1 MMNHSEHIRSR
12 FSTSQ
17 FMMQAD
23 GKRRVGFGTENI
35 SVNYRGDGSDTRR
48 MRYKNDPD
56 VKGSVGDK
64 SEKDAKQKRRRVIQ
78 QG

>member
-1 MMNHSEHIRSR
+1 MMNLSEHILGR

-17 FMMQAD
+17 FMMEAD

-35 SVNYRGDGSDTRR
+35 PVNYRGDGSDTRR
-48 MRYKNDPD
+48 MRYKSDLD
-56 VKGSVGDK
+56 VKGNVGDK
-64 SEKDAKQKRRRVIQ
+64 SEKDAKQKRRRVIE